1 MSIYY
6 TIGLL
11 IVITTLF
18 AYLNERVLKLPSTIG
33 IMVVALICSVALL
46 STGKIFPH
54 LFDQVTTFVAHI
66 DLAEL
71 VLDVMLSFL
80 LFAGAIHFRITDL
93 RKERGAIMLFSTL
106 SVVIST
112 VIVGV
117 LMYYLFIWFRYPVP
131 ITECF
136 LFGALIS
143 PTDPIAVLSVLKK
156 AKVPKSLETKIA
168 GESLFNDAVAVL
180 LFVVLMQIARGDRS
194 NLSFSSVSIM
204 LTRETLGGIGTGLL
218 LGGIA
223 SYAIKGIDNYKLEV
237 MITLAVVMGG
247 SVVAGLLHVSSP
259 LAMVTCG
266 LIIGNYG
273 KYFAMS
279 TQSKDYLDKFW
290 EMLDEILNAILFLL
304 MGFELLLIP
313 KIGYYLQIGFFVV
326 LIMLLAR
333 YVSIFIPAK
342 LVIFRQKLTNSTIL
356 ILVWGGLRGG
366 VSIALA
372 LSIDPDMHQR
382 VFLSLTYIVV
392 IFSILV
398 QGLTISKLTN
408 NLIGSKRK
416 KNKSLAK

>member
-1 MSIYY
+1 
-6 TIGLL
+6 
-11 IVITTLF
+11 
-18 AYLNERVLKLPSTIG
+18 
-33 IMVVALICSVALL
+33 
-46 STGKIFPH
+46 
-54 LFDQVTTFVAHI
+54 
-66 DLAEL
+66 
-71 VLDVMLSFL
+71 
-80 LFAGAIHFRITDL
+80 
-93 RKERGAIMLFSTL
+93 
-106 SVVIST
+106 
-112 VIVGV
+112 
-117 LMYYLFIWFRYPVP
+117 
-131 ITECF
+131 
-136 LFGALIS
+136 
-143 PTDPIAVLSVLKK
+143 
-156 AKVPKSLETKIA
+156 
-168 GESLFNDAVAVL
+168 
-180 LFVVLMQIARGDRS
+180 MQIARGDRS

-204 LTRETLGGIGTGLL
+204 LTRETLGGIGMCLF
-218 LGGIA
+218 LGGLA

-237 MITLAVVMGG
+237 VITLAVVMGG
-247 SVVAGLLHVSSP
+247 SVAAGLLHVSGP

-372 LSIDPDMHQR
+372 LSIDADMHQG
-382 VFLSLTYIVV
+382 VVLSLTYIVV
-392 IFSILV
+392 IVTILV
-398 QGLTISKLTN
+398 QGRTISKLTN

-416 KNKSLAK
+416 KNAGLEK